1 MVALDQLEA
10 ELFSLLVCKVD
21 RVLINT
27 NLSVDRLTD
36 IFHCLKTDV
45 TTELQCLRLWGC
57 ESLSQV
63 DPVNLAEALVR
74 VKEVDLGYS
83 RITEEQLA
91 VLFRTIG
98 EREDLQL
105 EDLDVWGSAGS
116 WGPRS
121 IPQNPKAMDPVDPIA
136 LAKVSYK

>member
-1 MVALDQLEA
+1 M
-10 ELFSLLVCKVD
+10 VCKVD

-27 NLSVDRLTD
+27 NLSAGRLTD
-36 IFHCLKTDV
+36 IFHCLRTDV

-63 DPVNLAEALVR
+63 DPVTLAEALVR
-74 VKEVDLGYS
+74 VREVDLGYS

-105 EDLDVWGSAGS
+105 EDLDVWRSAGS
-116 WGPRS
+116 WGPRR
-121 IPQNPKAMDPVDPIA
+121 IPQKPQAMDPVDPIA

>member
-1 MVALDQLEA
+1 MVALDRLEA

-27 NLSVDRLTD
+27 NLSAGRLTD
-36 IFHCLKTDV
+36 IFHCLRTDV
-45 TTELQCLRLWGC
+45 TTELECLRLWGC
-57 ESLSQV
+57 ESLGQV

-116 WGPRS
+116 WGPRR
-121 IPQNPKAMDPVDPIA
+121 IPQNPQAMDPVDPIA
-136 LAKVSYK
+136 LAKVSYE

>member
-1 MVALDQLEA
+1 MLALDRLEA

-27 NLSVDRLTD
+27 NLSASRLTD

-105 EDLDVWGSAGS
+105 EDLDVWGLDGTWEPS
-116 WGPRS
+116 RCRR
-121 IPQNPKAMDPVDPIA
+121 IPQNPPSMDPVA
-136 LAKVSYK
+136 LAKVGYK

>member
-10 ELFSLLVCKVD
+10 QLFSLLVCKVD
-21 RVLINT
+21 GVLINT
-27 NLSVDRLTD
+27 NLSAGRLTD
-36 IFHCLKTDV
+36 IFHCLRTV
-45 TTELQCLRLWGC
+45 ETTKLQCLCLWGC
-57 ESLSQV
+57 ESLSLV

-105 EDLDVWGSAGS
+105 EDLDVWGSAGTWTS
-116 WGPRS
+116 RAGRCQVPHS
-121 IPQNPKAMDPVDPIA
+121 MDPVA
-136 LAKVSYK
+136 LAKVRNK

>member
-1 MVALDQLEA
+1 MVALDWLEA

-27 NLSVDRLTD
+27 NLSASRLTD
-36 IFHCLKTDV
+36 IFHCLRTNV
-45 TTELQCLRLWGC
+45 TTELECLRLWGC

-83 RITEEQLA
+83 RITEEQLV
-91 VLFRTIG
+91 VLFRMIG

-116 WGPRS
+116 WGPRR
-121 IPQNPKAMDPVDPIA
+121 IPQNPQAMDLVDPIA